1 MYPGQQ
7 QGPYPPQGQYPP
19 QGAYPPQAPHP
30 QGGYPQGPYQGQP
43 PQAPYQGQQPYY
55 PPQQGYPQQPQQ
67 PQQPYQP
74 YPPGP
79 QAPQAPQQGL
89 GDGQMR
95 LDPNLSA
102 GQRELV
108 LKIQQHTK
116 VFAFAFVLG
125 IPLTFGGAHY
135 GITEQPIGFAA
146 TAAGLVGLVVG
157 VLALMK
163 SRGLKEQL
171 RRLTPDAWR
180 SPAAHLPSA
189 RKAATTAA
197 YLNGVLVLLSLSAA
211 GYLLVKGADWGAYGN
226 SLGFGGLLL
235 AAFIPLGMGLAAATT
250 IPQLLQVIPAGAKV
264 GQSLYSIIMALA
276 AMVLINGVKS
286 FEPVPAI
293 AGGAVTAI
301 SLGAMSLLGK
311 ATKRMRGETA

>member
-7 QGPYPPQGQYPP
+7 QGSYPPQGPYPPQGQYAP
-19 QGAYPPQAPHP
+19 QGP
-30 QGGYPQGPYQGQP
+30 YPQGPYQGQP
-43 PQAPYQGQQPYY
+43 PQAPYQGQQPSY
-55 PPQQGYPQQPQQ
+55 PPPQGH

-74 YPPGP
+74 YPPQPQHP
-79 QAPQAPQQGL
+79 QAPQAPQQRL
-89 GDGQMR
+89 GEGQMR

-125 IPLTFGGAHY
+125 VPLTFGGAHY
-135 GITEQPIGFAA
+135 GITEKPIGFAA
-146 TAAGLVGLVVG
+146 TAAGLIGLVVG

-163 SRGLKEQL
+163 SRVLKEQL

-189 RKAATTAA
+189 RKAATQAA

-235 AAFIPLGMGLAAATT
+235 GAFIPLGMALAAATT
-250 IPQLLQVIPAGAKV
+250 IPQLLRVIPAGARV
-264 GQSLYSIIMALA
+264 GQSLYSIIMGLGAL
-276 AMVLINGVKS
+276 VLINGVKS

-301 SLGAMSLLGK
+301 CLGAMSLLGK

>member
-19 QGAYPPQAPHP
+19 QAPYP
-30 QGGYPQGPYQGQP
+30 PQGPYQGQQ
-43 PQAPYQGQQPYY
+43 PQAPYQGQQPSY
-55 PPQQGYPQQPQQ
+55 PPQQGYPQQP
-67 PQQPYQP
+67 YQP
-74 YPPGP
+74 YPAQPQHP
-79 QAPQAPQQGL
+79 QAPHVPQAPQQGL

-95 LDPNLSA
+95 LDPQLNA

-135 GITEQPIGFAA
+135 GVTEKPIGFAG
-146 TAAGLVGLVVG
+146 TAVGLVGLVVG

-163 SRGLKEQL
+163 SRGIKEQL
-171 RRLTPDAWR
+171 RRITPDAWR

-235 AAFIPLGMGLAAATT
+235 GAFIPLGMGLAAATT

-264 GQSLYSIIMALA
+264 GQSLYSIIMGLGAL
-276 AMVLINGVKS
+276 VLVNGVKS

-301 SLGAMSLLGK
+301 CLGAMSLLGK
-311 ATKRMRGETA
+311 AAKRMRGETA